1 MSNNIFKPITEEFDS
16 EYKEEGNYF
25 DSFNKNDNEYKLQSK
40 IDALKNLVFFF
51 KQAYGGKLCPPGSI
65 IDNQIVL
72 VGNNG
77 GEFTRQLLLY
87 NDEIYEKIK
96 SLSGMDPAQYDKH
109 MHLFAAFN
117 TLEFNLAVNYFA
129 KYNVL
134 ATPSAGKYSDVPLTL
149 LHAMYW
155 SFRNRGE
162 YTPMSIKYPE
172 EYKELVESI
181 YAQFQEDPRFRDNSS
196 PDMYI
201 HDMIKDI
208 LTLGDY
214 ECGAYTQYVKDNDK

>member
-40 IDALKNLVFFF
+40 IDALKNLVSFF
-51 KQAYGGKLCPPGSI
+51 KQAYGAKLCLPGSMVG
-65 IDNQIVL
+65 DQIVL
-72 VGNNG
+72 ASNNG

-117 TLEFNLAVNYFA
+117 TLEFNIAVNYFYLA
-129 KYNVL
+129 NNVFS
-134 ATPSAGKYSDVPLTL
+134 APSAGKYSDVPLTL
-149 LHAMYW
+149 LHA
-155 SFRNRGE
+155 
-162 YTPMSIKYPE
+162 
-172 EYKELVESI
+172 I
-181 YAQFQEDPRFRDNSS
+181 Y
-196 PDMYI
+196 
-201 HDMIKDI
+201 
-208 LTLGDY
+208 
-214 ECGAYTQYVKDNDK
+214 

>member
-1 MSNNIFKPITEEFDS
+1 MV
-16 EYKEEGNYF
+16 G
-25 DSFNKNDNEYKLQSK
+25 
-40 IDALKNLVFFF
+40 
-51 KQAYGGKLCPPGSI
+51 
-65 IDNQIVL
+65 NQIVL
-72 VGNNG
+72 ASNNG

-149 LHAMYW
+149 LHAMY
-155 SFRNRGE
+155 
-162 YTPMSIKYPE
+162 
-172 EYKELVESI
+172 
-181 YAQFQEDPRFRDNSS
+181 
-196 PDMYI
+196 
-201 HDMIKDI
+201 
-208 LTLGDY
+208 
-214 ECGAYTQYVKDNDK
+214 